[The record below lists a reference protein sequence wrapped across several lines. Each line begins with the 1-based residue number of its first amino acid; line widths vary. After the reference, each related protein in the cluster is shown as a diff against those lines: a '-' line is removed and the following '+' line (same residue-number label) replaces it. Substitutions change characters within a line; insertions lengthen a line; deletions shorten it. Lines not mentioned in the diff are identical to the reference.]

1 MAQNNNFNQQPVYGY
16 PYQPQPGVEPPAGY
30 PQRSRVAAGI
40 LAMLLGALG
49 IHSFYLGNST
59 RGLLQLLVSLLT
71 CGIGYIVMWI
81 WGILDGVKILDGRI
95 NVDANGVFLKD

>member
-1 MAQNNNFNQQPVYGY
+1 MAQNNNFNQQPVYGQ
-16 PYQPQPGVEPPAGY
+16 YQPQQGVEPPAGY